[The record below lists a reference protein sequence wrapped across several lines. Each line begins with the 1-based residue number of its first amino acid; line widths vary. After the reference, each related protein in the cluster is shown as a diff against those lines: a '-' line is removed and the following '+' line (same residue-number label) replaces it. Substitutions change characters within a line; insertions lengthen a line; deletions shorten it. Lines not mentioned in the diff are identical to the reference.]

1 MVSFSERLEQQDLL
15 LLKQAVNKK
24 YTKKKKKKRYN
35 ITIYEEYSFA
45 HLVNHLVLTIK
56 RRPYSSKSENAKLIL
71 LEHQFQKKKSNIFY
85 CAWLS
90 HLITLFY

>member
-24 YTKKKKKKRYN
+24 YTKKKKKRYN

-45 HLVNHLVLTIK
+45 HLVNHL
-56 RRPYSSKSENAKLIL
+56 A
-71 LEHQFQKKKSNIFY
+71 
-85 CAWLS
+85 
-90 HLITLFY
+90 